1 MNWPGRGTFKSFLA
15 RHISQVRGSSSLMQK
30 EPGGAN
36 QMEF

>member
-15 RHISQVRGSSSLMQK
+15 RHISQVRGFASLTRR
-30 EPGGAN
+30 EPGGVN